1 MSGDTTRQRP
11 LVSIIVA
18 VADNG
23 IIGRAGTLAVRV
35 SADLER
41 LKRLTMGHYLV
52 MGRRTYE
59 SIGRPLP
66 GRTTVVLSRNPSYD
80 AAGCLVARDLEAA
93 IGIARQG
100 SDDEVFVLGGAEVY
114 AAALPLADRLY
125 LTRVHAT
132 PEGDTR
138 FPPMPP
144 GWRET
149 WREDHPE
156 GSPFPYSFINM
167 ERRGTP

>member
-1 MSGDTTRQRP
+1 MSKGLPRQRP

-18 VADNG
+18 VAENG
-23 IIGRAGTLAVRV
+23 IIGRAGALAVRI
-35 SADLER
+35 SADLAR
-41 LKRLTMGHYLV
+41 LKRLTMGHHLV

-66 GRTTVVLSRNPSYD
+66 GRTTIVLSRNPAYS
-80 AAGCLVARDLEAA
+80 ATGCLVARDLEAA

-100 SDDEVFVLGGAEVY
+100 GDDEVFVLGGAEVY
-114 AAALPLADRLY
+114 AAALPLANRLY
-125 LTRVHAT
+125 LTRVHAS

-138 FPPMPP
+138 FPPVPP
-144 GWRET
+144 GWHET
-149 WREDHPE
+149 WREEHPD